1 MSKDQFNEC
10 DVVQDLLPL
19 YYDNACSPASKKM
32 VEQHLMT
39 CEKCKKTY
47 EALKNTTID
56 TVMKNESE
64 GILERHA
71 KKERNMAYKAGI
83 VIALLLMV
91 PVVIRLLYQ

>member
-47 EALKNTTID
+47 
-56 TVMKNESE
+56 
-64 GILERHA
+64 
-71 KKERNMAYKAGI
+71 
-83 VIALLLMV
+83 
-91 PVVIRLLYQ
+91 

>member
-64 GILERHA
+64 GILDML
-71 KKERNMAYKAGI
+71 KKKGTWHTRQE
-83 VIALLLMV
+83 L
-91 PVVIRLLYQ
+91 